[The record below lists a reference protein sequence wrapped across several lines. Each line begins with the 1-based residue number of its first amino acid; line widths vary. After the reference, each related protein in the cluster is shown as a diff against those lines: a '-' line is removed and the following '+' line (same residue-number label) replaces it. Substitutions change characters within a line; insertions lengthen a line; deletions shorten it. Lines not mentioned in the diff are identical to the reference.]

1 MIRGVHHVGIHVC
14 DLQRMAHF
22 YQEAFGFQPIADPFH
37 WQNDTVFDRIV
48 NLKNTAGKG
57 CMLRS
62 GNCYIELFEF
72 SKPAPDIAEP
82 KSPNDK
88 GYTHFC
94 IDVTDIEQEMQRLIS
109 LGMSFGEAEPVNAGY
124 VKSIYGRDPEGNIIE
139 IQETLDCGFGL
150 EDLSVVSFVGR

>member
-1 MIRGVHHVGIHVC
+1 MIRGVHHVGIHVR

-22 YQEAFGFQPIADPFH
+22 YHEAFGFQPIADSFQ
-37 WQNDTVFDRIV
+37 WQNDDVFDRIV
-48 NLKNTAGKG
+48 NLKNTAGKV

-72 SKPAPDIAEP
+72 SKPVPDIAEP
-82 KSPNDK
+82 KSPHDK

-94 IDVTDIEQEMQRLIS
+94 IDVTDIEEEMQRLMGV
-109 LGMSFGEAEPVNAGY
+109 GMTFGETKPVNAGY

-150 EDLSVVSFVGR
+150 EDLSVVSFIGH